1 MKVDSNLRNVLR
13 WAPRILCA
21 GMIACALSS
30 WSFAQQPAR
39 TLGSDAES
47 EFGPVMRAY
56 LGYLRDEQEVV
67 DDRASRREIT
77 QAYYRRNSNRIH
89 ALRQIATRLVRESG
103 NDYVPELEAVAADE
117 LRTLFENPPRLAGLH
132 TNQVLDNKFRFLG
145 LVRAGEP
152 FYVFARLDPYEQA
165 ALMEKQNSDSL
176 RPKTADTSGV
186 RDPNG
191 QRFGQPSTTRPRRA
205 VPH

>member
-1 MKVDSNLRNVLR
+1 MKVDSNLRKILR
-13 WAPRILCA
+13 WAPGILCA
-21 GMIACALSS
+21 GTIACTLSS
-30 WSFAQQPAR
+30 WSFAQQPAQ
-39 TLGSDAES
+39 TLRSDGES

-67 DDRASRREIT
+67 DDRVSRREIT
-77 QAYYRRNSNRIH
+77 LTYYRRNSNRIH

-117 LRTLFENPPRLAGLH
+117 VRTLFENPPKLAGLH
-132 TNQVLDNKFRFLG
+132 TNQVVDNKFRFLG

-165 ALMEKQNSDSL
+165 ALMEEQNIESL
-176 RPKTADTSGV
+176 RPKTADTPGV
-186 RDPNG
+186 RNSNG
-191 QRFGQPSTTRPRRA
+191 QRVGQPSPIRLRRA
-205 VPH
+205 VSH